1 MRNFRRLYLG
11 MILSLF
17 CGLSLGKPYEKIV
30 LKNGTELEGYI
41 SIQYPG
47 KKVTFMSEKAM
58 VYLTSSV
65 VESISSYDSEWSA
78 LPSEWQHW
86 ADENPASVK
95 TVGGKKYLTLSDIVM
110 RTEPD
115 QPDTLVAKKDS
126 VDPYR
131 NIREVPPRGVKILE
145 KGAVIKY
152 LDFAK
157 TFYDIPWEDIL
168 MIKRYE
174 RSALD
179 LTGVIDVVEL
189 CSGNVLEGQ
198 IIEQLPGK
206 QVRLLGNDGIVEVI
220 DLKQIAVQK
229 KKKLNPN
236 QPLSEQSPL
245 LEIVCTKQGKK
256 ITGVIVEQTY
266 NRSDGDF
273 LLIEE
278 KGKTV
283 KENSGNVVEIRKI
296 PNPDYRFLTDLLV
309 KKDEIWINRQK
320 GEKALVDE
328 EESVMIVN
336 EKSVPVTVELRH
348 AQDTLTVEQQDNID
362 NRNIILLKLTQIEI
376 KKRGECHAF
385 TYEDLVTQGSR
396 PFEVEVSKNQT
407 LKMLYTIGEGHYI
420 LYKPKEKTAVYL
432 IARTSDSASHKKY
445 KD

>member
-1 MRNFRRLYLG
+1 
-11 MILSLF
+11 
-17 CGLSLGKPYEKIV
+17 
-30 LKNGTELEGYI
+30 
-41 SIQYPG
+41 
-47 KKVTFMSEKAM
+47 
-58 VYLTSSV
+58 
-65 VESISSYDSEWSA
+65 
-78 LPSEWQHW
+78 
-86 ADENPASVK
+86 
-95 TVGGKKYLTLSDIVM
+95 
-110 RTEPD
+110 
-115 QPDTLVAKKDS
+115 
-126 VDPYR
+126 
-131 NIREVPPRGVKILE
+131 
-145 KGAVIKY
+145 
-152 LDFAK
+152 
-157 TFYDIPWEDIL
+157 

-296 PNPDYRFLTDLLV
+296 PNPGYRFLTDLLV
-309 KKDEIWINRQK
+309 KR
-320 GEKALVDE
+320 
-328 EESVMIVN
+328 M
-336 EKSVPVTVELRH
+336 
-348 AQDTLTVEQQDNID
+348 
-362 NRNIILLKLTQIEI
+362 
-376 KKRGECHAF
+376 
-385 TYEDLVTQGSR
+385 
-396 PFEVEVSKNQT
+396 
-407 LKMLYTIGEGHYI
+407 
-420 LYKPKEKTAVYL
+420 
-432 IARTSDSASHKKY
+432 KY
-445 KD
+445 G